1 MKKIFILVFVLAALF
16 MGAFLV
22 GVTSLQ
28 QSVLSLREE
37 KIVEIPRGASTM
49 RIGEI
54 LEEAGLLRSPLQTVL
69 FRALDPAAKFQ
80 AGEYSFL
87 KETNASEV
95 LTKIARGE
103 VYFRELTIPEG
114 SNIFDIAKLVG
125 EQKLMEPAEFLRVAK
140 NPALV
145 RDIAPAATSLEGYL
159 FPSTYRLSKRVSAE
173 GLCLRLTRQFREAA
187 KEAGLDAAQLHETVT
202 LASLVEK
209 ESAVPEERPKIAGL
223 FANRLKKGM
232 KLECDPTTIYAALL
246 QDKYRG
252 TIYRSDLDSKH
263 PYNTYQNVG
272 LPPGPIAN
280 PGLEALRAAAKP
292 DTTDAIFFVA
302 EPNGTGRH
310 VFSKSLAEHNV
321 AVAKYRRGAK

>member
-1 MKKIFILVFVLAALF
+1 MKKIVYSLVLLGALVAGALFLGLSSLRQPVLA
-16 MGAFLV
+16 
-22 GVTSLQ
+22 
-28 QSVLSLREE
+28 LSEE
-37 KIVEIPRGASTM
+37 KIVEIPRGASTL

-54 LEEAGLLRSPLQTVL
+54 LEGAGLLRSPLQTALYRVL
-69 FRALDPAAKFQ
+69 NPQAKFQ
-80 AGEYSFL
+80 AGEYSFR
-87 KETNASEV
+87 KETSAAAV
-95 LTKIARGE
+95 LAKIARGE

-114 SNIFDIAKLVG
+114 SNIFDIARIVE
-125 EQKLMEPAEFLRVAK
+125 EQKALDAGEFLRAAK
-140 NPALV
+140 DPGMI
-145 RDIAPAATSLEGYL
+145 RDLAPMAQSLEGYL
-159 FPSTYRLSKRVSAE
+159 FPSTYRLPRKLTAV
-173 GLCLRLTRQFREAA
+173 GLCGRLTKQFREAA
-187 KEAGLDAAQLHETVT
+187 KELKLDAGRLHELVT

-223 FANRLKKGM
+223 FTNRLKLGM

-263 PYNTYQNVG
+263 PYNTYQHVG

-280 PGLEALRAAAKP
+280 PGLEALRAAAHP
-292 DTTDAIFFVA
+292 EATDAIFFVA

-321 AVAKYRRGAK
+321 AVAKYRRGAR